1 MESGKWRRQV
11 LCLLFF
17 FALPY
22 PLSTIHFPFSVVL
35 AEETKFDYNS
45 HGKRDPFYPIVSEE
59 GEFLSNPE
67 QQENGVKNLL
77 LEGIV
82 WDPAGGSV
90 AIINGNVVREKERIG
105 GCEVVWIEKSRVG
118 LRGDGEEIILMMSSQ
133 EKGE

>member
-1 MESGKWRRQV
+1 MGLDRKNI
-11 LCLLFF
+11 LFVF
-17 FALPY
+17 FLFTMHY
-22 PLSTIHFPFSVVL
+22 PLSVLL
-35 AEETKFDYNS
+35 AEEAEFNYNS

-59 GEFLSNPE
+59 GDFLSNPE

-90 AIINGNVVREKERIG
+90 AIINGSVVREKERVG
-105 GCEVVWIEKSRVG
+105 SYEVVWIEKNRVG
-118 LRGDGEEIILMMSSQ
+118 LRGDGEEIILIMPVQ